1 MERMIGFLVK
11 QITLPS
17 NPYPNLSERAVL
29 QCQMDAIMIQY
40 PQLNRAENNEPQY
53 CENIG
58 DGFIFLRARERY
70 GHLQPGILGAKLRE
84 WFIVEET
91 KHSNPIPA
99 NWEGPK
105 IRRWARMRLP
115 NGQVGRCAWKE
126 TEKPLE
132 KVRQSRMVKITYNG
146 QIEFAEVQFYF
157 FGVINQK
164 SVPLAAVKLF
174 SRPDPTL
181 FEESSF
187 TLWSVTRLD
196 DDEGVVIISAKSI
209 LSVVAIIPHEVPG
222 QTAQDKQ
229 RFFVWEQF
237 GLEVA
242 LWSEALDN
250 PSDAADSPIC
260 ILMHLPAAVVSERI
274 HPV

>member
-1 MERMIGFLVK
+1 MIGFLVK

-17 NPYPNLSERAVL
+17 NPYYNLSERAVL

-40 PQLNRAENNEPQY
+40 PQLNRAENSEPQY
-53 CENIG
+53 SEDIG

-70 GHLQPGILGAKLRE
+70 GHLQSGIIGVKLRE
-84 WFIVEET
+84 WFITEET
-91 KHSNPIPA
+91 MHSNPIPA

-105 IRRWARMRLP
+105 IRRWARMRPP
-115 NGQVGRCAWKE
+115 NGQVARCAWKE
-126 TEKPLE
+126 MEKPLD

-146 QIEFAEVQFYF
+146 QIEFAEAQFYF

-164 SVPLAAVKLF
+164 SVPLAAVELF
-174 SRPDPTL
+174 ARLDPTL

-209 LSVVAIIPHEVPG
+209 LSVVAIIPHKVPG
-222 QTAQDKQ
+222 QTAQDKP

-250 PSDAADSPIC
+250 PSDAADSVN
-260 ILMHLPAAVVSERI
+260 LLSEE
-274 HPV
+274 